1 MSDLTVFTIDNVLES
16 LTPEQLTYK
25 ANSMLE
31 NLLRTKM
38 KTEKKLES
46 VHKKMEKLNEDLSE
60 LLTPKNDE
68 IEPSDDFVLFYW
80 YNVIDTI
87 RNYKLWEIEAKSLEK
102 QIEALRE
109 AVNEE
114 KEYLKEHSSKEKEE
128 RNEEEISNDVDF

>member
-60 LLTPKNDE
+60 LLTPKDDE

-87 RNYKLWEIEAKSLEK
+87 RNYKLLEIEAKSLEK

-128 RNEEEISNDVDF
+128 RNGEEVSNDVDF

>member
-60 LLTPKNDE
+60 LLTPKDDE
-68 IEPSDDFVLFYW
+68 IEPSDDFVLFY
-80 YNVIDTI
+80 
-87 RNYKLWEIEAKSLEK
+87 
-102 QIEALRE
+102 
-109 AVNEE
+109 
-114 KEYLKEHSSKEKEE
+114 
-128 RNEEEISNDVDF
+128 